1 MLFGEVLGFRDIAHI
16 QMYIRV
22 DGHFFVDDAIVRI
35 MLHMINMLIKKV
47 THTGPSYSFI
57 LYI

>member
-22 DGHFFVDDAIVRI
+22 DGHFFADDAIVRI
-35 MLHMINMLIKKV
+35 MLHMINMLIKK
-47 THTGPSYSFI
+47 
-57 LYI
+57 